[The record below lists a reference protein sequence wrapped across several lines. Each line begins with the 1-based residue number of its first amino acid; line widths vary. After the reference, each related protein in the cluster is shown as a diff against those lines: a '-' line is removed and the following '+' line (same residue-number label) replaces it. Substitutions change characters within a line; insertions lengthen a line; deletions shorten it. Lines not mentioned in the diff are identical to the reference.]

1 LLSVLKLTA
10 FIVKEDFCIENVT
23 DASIFCIQNL
33 FKGKDDQLSVIGRLA
48 AGACAGMT
56 STLLTYPLDV
66 LRLRLAVEPG
76 YRTMSQVK
84 WFFIYIISC
93 SCIY

>member
-56 STLLTYPLDV
+56 STLVSNCGLIYSCL
-66 LRLRLAVEPG
+66 LYL
-76 YRTMSQVK
+76 
-84 WFFIYIISC
+84 FIRFRVYSFVGVN
-93 SCIY
+93 

>member
-56 STLLTYPLDV
+56 STLVSNCGLIYSMLAIFVYPFSGL
-66 LRLRLAVEPG
+66 
-76 YRTMSQVK
+76 
-84 WFFIYIISC
+84 FFC
-93 SCIY
+93 WR